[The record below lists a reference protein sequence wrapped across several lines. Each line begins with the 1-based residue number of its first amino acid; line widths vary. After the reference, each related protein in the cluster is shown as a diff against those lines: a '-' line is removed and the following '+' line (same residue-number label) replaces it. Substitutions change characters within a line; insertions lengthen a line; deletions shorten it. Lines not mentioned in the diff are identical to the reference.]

1 VKATDL
7 PTDIISLTSDEE
19 ESGDP
24 TGVADAFAAGIAAIA
39 NASSINHVYRATH
52 ALAIRLPRVRSA
64 AMLHR
69 DDSGFLALV
78 YNPQGRVLPERATKA
93 ASELHRQWISAHA
106 PDGVGRGIRPVI
118 ADRHSGLTIV
128 PFVRGDSLLGAVLLE
143 SEGDQPTD
151 ATPAVNVSLGAIGVV
166 VSQALANLVLRH
178 RLKSTV
184 SADEHQAALSMQ
196 AKVLG
201 RKLHDGPAQL
211 LAILSM
217 DLDRQI
223 KLLRPGEQ
231 AEVEARQAR
240 DLLDR
245 AIDSMR
251 QCIVAMR
258 QGAVTQAAPS
268 MTGPLRALVAEMD
281 PEAASLEVE
290 FKGVSGVQLTP
301 EVEQA
306 LVGITRE
313 ALHNVRKH
321 AQAETVRLEVHRIGP
336 AVELVVHDDGIGFD
350 GSSPP
355 GHFGLEQIRELAHE
369 TGGRVEIAS
378 SVGQGTEVRVRIPM
392 PQVVP
397 ETAPESAPRDIT

>member
-1 VKATDL
+1 MEATDL
-7 PTDIISLTSDEE
+7 STDISSLTSDKE

-39 NASSINHVYRATH
+39 NAPSINHVYRTAH
-52 ALAIRLPRVRSA
+52 ALALRLPRVRSA

-69 DDSGFLALV
+69 DDSGFLSLV
-78 YNPQGRVLPERATKA
+78 YNPDGRVSPERATKA

-106 PDGVGRGIRPVI
+106 PDGAGRGIQPVI
-118 ADRHSGLTIV
+118 SDRHSGLTIV
-128 PFVRGDSLLGAVLLE
+128 PFVRGDSLLGAVLLDP
-143 SEGDQPTD
+143 EGDLPPD
-151 ATPAVNVSLGAIGVV
+151 ASPAVNVGLGAIGVV

-184 SADEHQAALSMQ
+184 SVDEHQAALTTQ

-211 LAILSM
+211 LAILGM
-217 DLDRQI
+217 DLDRLV

-258 QGAVTQAAPS
+258 QGAVSQAAPS

-281 PEAASLEVE
+281 SDAASLEVE
-290 FKGVSGVQLTP
+290 FEGVSGVQLTP

-321 AQAETVRLEVHRIGP
+321 AQAEVVRLEVHRIGP
-336 AVELVVHDDGIGFD
+336 EVELVVHDDGIGFD

-378 SVGQGTEVRVRIPM
+378 SAGQGTEVRVRIPM
-392 PQVVP
+392 PQMVP
-397 ETAPESAPRDIT
+397 ESGPPRASRDNT